1 MRSRVLPVL
10 AFLGLAAGTFTPGS
24 QVHADER
31 SPYSVLNF
39 SSQPDAGP
47 DWIVTVGVGTQYGPT
62 YEGASKT
69 SVTVLP
75 SDFDIRRAGEAPGWG
90 APDDAFS
97 FSVFES
103 HGFAIGPAADFRGG
117 RSRSDERDLTGV
129 HTVPATLDAGLFMEY
144 WLIENQLR
152 ARAEV
157 RQAVR
162 AGQGLVADFSADWVQ
177 PYDAF
182 TFSIGPRLSVGNGT
196 YMRSSF
202 GVTERDAARNGQV
215 IPYDPSAGI
224 KAYGAL
230 ASVSYQ
236 FSPAWKATL
245 YDKYE
250 RLTGDAA
257 DSPVTKRFGS
267 LNQNTVGLSLSYSF
281 GLKFR

>member
-1 MRSRVLPVL
+1 MCSRVLPVL
-10 AFLGLAAGTFTPGS
+10 AFLGLSAGLLVSGLS
-24 QVHADER
+24 ARADER

-47 DWIVTVGVGTQYGPT
+47 DWIVTLGAGVQYGPT

-97 FSVFES
+97 FALLES

-117 RSRSDERDLTGV
+117 RSRSDERGLTGV

-157 RQAVR
+157 RQALR

-202 GVTERDAARNGQV
+202 GVTERDAVRNGQV

-236 FSPAWKATL
+236 FSPAWKATV
-245 YDKYE
+245 YDKFE

-267 LNQNTVGLSLSYSF
+267 VNQNTVGLSLSYSF

>member
-10 AFLGLAAGTFTPGS
+10 AFLGLAAGTFMPGS
-24 QVHADER
+24 QVHADEP

-152 ARAEV
+152 ARVEV
-157 RQAVR
+157 RQALR
-162 AGQGLVADFSADWVQ
+162 AGQGLVAGLNAAAAALGSERVVLDRADSYLGVMIDDLVLQ
-177 PYDAF
+177 
-182 TFSIGPRLSVGNGT
+182 
-196 YMRSSF
+196 
-202 GVTERDAARNGQV
+202 GVTEPYRMLTARAEFRLRLRADNAETRLTPISAQLGCLGAARR
-215 IPYDPSAGI
+215 
-224 KAYGAL
+224 
-230 ASVSYQ
+230 
-236 FSPAWKATL
+236 
-245 YDKYE
+245 E
-250 RLTGDAA
+250 RLVRRSRDREAIAA
-257 DSPVTKRFGS
+257 MLAR
-267 LNQNTVGLSLSYSF
+267 
-281 GLKFR
+281 